1 MGLKQIHPPK
11 WADRFL
17 QWYCRPDLIEEVQGD
32 VYEMFYR
39 KASDNRNLAKAQ
51 FIWNVI
57 RFFRLKN
64 IRRQKRQY
72 YQSNFSLSMYK
83 SYLISGLR
91 NITRNLTSSSINIV
105 GLSIAIACGVTI
117 FLLIDSYYNRDKFH
131 EKGDRLYLL
140 MNRMKSADEVENW
153 ARSPYLLGPAL
164 RDEHNAIES
173 VVRVQRDHLSI
184 RHNDIVFSEPVWFVD
199 PEFLDVFS
207 YRLLYGLPNALND
220 KRSIVLTEDMAIKYF
235 GRTDVVNEELSI
247 KFPKEQKITFKISG
261 VLERI
266 PDQSSMF
273 VNVLIPI
280 QNWEDH
286 VDPAPSIQ
294 WRTWAGATFV
304 LFREGHTTS
313 EVNAVA
319 NKYIK
324 VQHEA
329 NDKFQIQSIEWI
341 PIGQVAERS
350 YEILHSLSWSNL
362 PGAMIGLGVIAV
374 ALLLLA
380 CFNYMNVAVASVST
394 RLKEIG
400 IRKVIGGG
408 KKEIIQQFLVE
419 NTVLCAFALGIGTV
433 IAATILLP
441 GFNTLYPIHIPFE
454 FSSNGTMVIFFSGV
468 LLLVAMISGA
478 YPALYVSS
486 FSPVKILRGKEKF
499 GSKSLLSKILLSI
512 QFTLSFT
519 SIVACLVFINS
530 SHYFEK
536 KDWGYAHDQHIY
548 TSVKNLEQYNGLKD
562 LVLQNKNVISFAGS
576 ESHIGHNVHN
586 TTVNVGMEQVNVSR
600 LEVGFNY
607 LETMN
612 VQLKQGR
619 FFDEAISSDKM
630 ESVIVNEAFVH
641 KMGWK
646 HPLGQTFD
654 FDNVKWNV
662 VGVVKDFH
670 YKEFYYDVEPTMI
683 HIGPEEK
690 YKYLVVHAAAGS
702 VVEVSDFL
710 KKSWRS
716 VAPDDP
722 YEGQFQNE
730 VFQQF
735 FDSNRSNNKIMYFLS
750 AVALVLVCMGLYGL
764 VSYNLTRR
772 LKEFSVR
779 KVFGASLFQIFRL
792 MNHDYIWIVL
802 IAFGIGAPLGFY
814 MMGLMIR
821 AAYPEEIPISAWP
834 FVLTILT
841 MVITVAFTTGT
852 QLRRIAKENPT
863 STLRID

>member
-1 MGLKQIHPPK
+1 
-11 WADRFL
+11 
-17 QWYCRPDLIEEVQGD
+17 
-32 VYEMFYR
+32 
-39 KASDNRNLAKAQ
+39 
-51 FIWNVI
+51 
-57 RFFRLKN
+57 
-64 IRRQKRQY
+64 
-72 YQSNFSLSMYK
+72 
-83 SYLISGLR
+83 
-91 NITRNLTSSSINIV
+91 
-105 GLSIAIACGVTI
+105 
-117 FLLIDSYYNRDKFH
+117 
-131 EKGDRLYLL
+131 
-140 MNRMKSADEVENW
+140 MNKMKSADEVENW
-153 ARSPYLLGPAL
+153 TRSPYLLGPTL
-164 RDEHNAIES
+164 RDEHEAIES
-173 VVRVQRDHLSI
+173 VVRVQRNHLSI
-184 RHNDIVFSEPVWFVD
+184 RHDDNVFSEPVWFVD
-199 PEFLDVFS
+199 PEFLSVFS

-220 KRSIVLTEDMAIKYF
+220 KNSIVLTEDMAIKYF

-247 KFPKEQKITFKISG
+247 KFPKEQKITFRISG
-261 VLERI
+261 VLARI

-273 VNVLIPI
+273 ISFLIPM

-304 LFREGHTTS
+304 LFREGHATNELS
-313 EVNAVA
+313 ALVD
-319 NKYIK
+319 KYIK

-341 PIGQVAERS
+341 PITKVAERS
-350 YEILHSLSWSNL
+350 YEIEDALSWSNL
-362 PGAMIGLGVIAV
+362 PAAMIALGIIAV
-374 ALLLLA
+374 ALVLLA

-454 FSSNGTMVIFFSGV
+454 FSSNGAMFAFFGAV
-468 LLLVAMISGA
+468 LLFVALISGA

-486 FSPVKILRGKEKF
+486 FSPVNILRGKEKF

-530 SHYFEK
+530 SQYFEN
-536 KDWGYAHDQHIY
+536 KDWGYDHDQQIF
-548 TSVKNLEQYNGLKD
+548 TSVKNTEQYNGLKD
-562 LVLQNKNVISFAGS
+562 LVSQNKNVTSFAGS
-576 ESHIGHNVHN
+576 ESHIGHNIHN
-586 TTVNVGMEQVNVSR
+586 TTVTVGTEQVNVSR

-619 FFDEAISSDKM
+619 FFDETISSDKK

-641 KMGWK
+641 KMAWED
-646 HPLGQTFD
+646 PLGQTFD
-654 FDNVKWNV
+654 FDSIKWNV
-662 VGVVKDFH
+662 IGVVKDFH

-683 HIGPEEK
+683 HIGSEEN
-690 YKYLVVHAAAGS
+690 YKYLIVKAAAGT

-710 KKSWRS
+710 KKSWRA

-722 YEGQFQNE
+722 YDGHFQDD

-802 IAFGIGAPLGFY
+802 IAFGIGAPFGFY
-814 MMGLMIR
+814 LMGLMIR
-821 AAYPEEIPISAWP
+821 AAYPEEIPISSWP
-834 FVLTILT
+834 FVMTILT
-841 MVITVAFTTGT
+841 MILTVAFTTGT

-863 STLRID
+863 STLRE